1 MTTWIAR
8 LTDTLE
14 KRRSFE
20 QELAVFNATELLS
33 GVMEERGITKADLAR
48 MLGTSR
54 ANVTNMLSGRR
65 NLTVRTLADV
75 AAVLGVRVKF
85 ESEALR
91 NGEFVVMRPQTVHR
105 RVIEPA
111 GTLADAAPAA
121 SAATLLPE
129 TLAA

>member
-8 LTDTLE
+8 LTDTPE

-33 GVMEERGITKADLAR
+33 VVMEERGITKANLAR
-48 MLGTSR
+48 LLGTSR

-85 ESEALR
+85 ETEALR
-91 NGEFVVMRPQTVHR
+91 HGEFVMTSTQRVHR
-105 RVIEPA
+105 RVIRPT
-111 GTLADAAPAA
+111 GTLADAVPA
-121 SAATLLPE
+121 SATTLVPHA
-129 TLAA
+129 LAA

>member
-1 MTTWIAR
+1 MTTWMAR

-33 GVMEERGITKADLAR
+33 GVMEERGMTKADLAR
-48 MLGTSR
+48 LLGTSR

-85 ESEALR
+85 EPEALR
-91 NGEFVVMRPQTVHR
+91 LGEFVMTPPQRVHR
-105 RVIEPA
+105 RVIRPT
-111 GTLADAAPAA
+111 GTLADAVPA
-121 SAATLLPE
+121 SATTIDPHA
-129 TLAA
+129 LAA